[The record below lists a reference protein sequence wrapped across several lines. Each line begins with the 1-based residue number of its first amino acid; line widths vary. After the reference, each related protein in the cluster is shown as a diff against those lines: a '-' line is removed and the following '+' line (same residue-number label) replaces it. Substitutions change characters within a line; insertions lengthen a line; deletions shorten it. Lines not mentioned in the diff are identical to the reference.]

1 MRRSSMGSRARP
13 SGSSNS
19 ARVVPRATRTPA
31 ALALTAFPH
40 RRKRLSDGVLVEASI
55 LARVLGLRLLTLE
68 ATVVLAPADVVANA
82 AARPSGRGPRPPRVV
97 GRGLAEAARTID
109 QGSEVLAEARRND
122 A

>member
-1 MRRSSMGSRARP
+1 
-13 SGSSNS
+13 
-19 ARVVPRATRTPA
+19 
-31 ALALTAFPH
+31 
-40 RRKRLSDGVLVEASI
+40 
-55 LARVLGLRLLTLE
+55 LTLE

-82 AARPSGRGPRPPRVV
+82 AARPSGRGPLPPRVV